1 VGVALGTGP
10 GRNHAFVDQ
19 LIRQM
24 SVLPSDTMVYRIIR
38 LNCPNLSVPDVYF
51 NNTIAETVFAAS
63 SISDDVPGMIFAV

>member
-1 VGVALGTGP
+1 MT
-10 GRNHAFVDQ
+10 
-19 LIRQM
+19 
-24 SVLPSDTMVYRIIR
+24 VLPRDTVIYRVIR